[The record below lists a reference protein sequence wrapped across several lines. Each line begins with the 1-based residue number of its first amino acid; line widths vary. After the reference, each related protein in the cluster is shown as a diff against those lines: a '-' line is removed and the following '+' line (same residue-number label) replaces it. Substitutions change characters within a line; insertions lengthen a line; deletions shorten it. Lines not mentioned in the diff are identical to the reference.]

1 MANVYLQDSTL
12 TAIGDAIRAKAGN
25 TNLLLPS
32 EMPDAITNL
41 PSGGGD
47 VSEFKQQYALMQ
59 RVSANSQAA
68 VAEAGLFTSSAKGFT
83 LSIDFAALGYDS
95 GRDFYNRGIV
105 IKWVAQKHINTST
118 RLYSSSQFICSPMF
132 GLIDNLYLPI
142 MEISAYQSKSSSGTA
157 QGNPVLNI
165 YGIAAKP
172 YYSIDIDTGITYDM
186 STSFAPGGI
195 CYVCSKPALSQSQL
209 VLADDTVQALG
220 RLK

>member
-25 TNLLLPS
+25 SNLLLPS
-32 EMPDAITNL
+32 EMPAAITNL
-41 PSGGGD
+41 PSGGTD
-47 VSEFKQQYALMQ
+47 ASEIKQQFALMQ

-105 IKWVAQKHINTST
+105 IKWVVQKHTSTST

-132 GLIDNLYLPI
+132 GLIDNLYLPL

-157 QGNPVLNI
+157 QGNPVLSL

-172 YYSIDIDTGITYDM
+172 YYSINIDTGVTYDM
-186 STSFAPGGI
+186 STAFAPGGT
-195 CYVCSKPALSQSQL
+195 CYVCSNPALSQNQII
-209 VLADDTVQALG
+209 LADSTVQALG